1 MGKLNLIHFKN
12 SVCFKSKYGK
22 FTFEKRMESIN
33 RKAENGSVKLDVILN
48 NDIMDYIGYYISSIE
63 DNIGEIE
70 SIFIENNIVDISS
83 VINL

>member
-1 MGKLNLIHFKN
+1 
-12 SVCFKSKYGK
+12 
-22 FTFEKRMESIN
+22 MESIN

-70 SIFIENNIVDISS
+70 
-83 VINL
+83 

>member
-1 MGKLNLIHFKN
+1 MKVTRLRHLVAK
-12 SVCFKSKYGK
+12 
-22 FTFEKRMESIN
+22 N